1 MKKLALV
8 TIIGLI
14 LSGCGGGGGGDNG
27 STPKPDIK
35 PEAKPAL
42 VEGTIDNYN
51 SKTNVL
57 TVNNAPYDISTL
69 KYADKTIGK
78 ELYNSLL
85 KTSMMVNISKSGV
98 VNLEPTMVG
107 PISIPNENDRSKF
120 SINGVQLQFTEL
132 SSNIDNGDWVM
143 VSTLPMATNVGVGY
157 KVLSVIEVEQGDIF
171 SSYELEGTLSQLDDP
186 KKFTF
191 KLGQVVVDYANIQ
204 LDPTIGNGDWVEV
217 TGEMIDGAFVA
228 TEVEVDNYD
237 DNEDFDFDDAEIE
250 GVVTWINKEKTLF
263 TLNARGQFVINNST
277 RFEDGTRHNLKTG
290 ALVEVTAIN
299 GVAKEIE
306 FDRDHDSD
314 HDQGTW
320 SEFDAEGSVTDVDMI
335 DLVIMMNT
343 NQGLQKVYVD
353 NMTRY
358 EDHRLTLEI
367 LETLPGKRVE
377 IEGIV
382 RNGQKIARE
391 IELEELDD

>member
-14 LSGCGGGGGGDNG
+14 LSGCGGGGGSDNG
-27 STPKPDIK
+27 STPKPDIN

-42 VEGTIDNYN
+42 VEGTIDKVNGSNIIVNGRSYQVASVNYAN
-51 SKTNVL
+51 TPLADGVSVL
-57 TVNNAPYDISTL
+57 KPQMMVQVSDVAKAGATVFLDPTLLGQVTAVNHTTHTFTVN
-69 KYADKTIGK
+69 
-78 ELYNSLL
+78 
-85 KTSMMVNISKSGV
+85 GV
-98 VNLEPTMVG
+98 
-107 PISIPNENDRSKF
+107 
-120 SINGVQLQFTEL
+120 EL
-132 SSNIDNGDWVM
+132 SFAQLKDIEINDWVM
-143 VSTLPMATNVGVGY
+143 VSALPMATETGLGY
-157 KVLSVIEVEQGDIF
+157 KVLSVVKVEYDGLYGE
-171 SSYELEGTLSQLDDP
+171 SELEGSVTNLTDTS
-186 KKFTF
+186 F
-191 KLGQVVVDYANIQ
+191 KLGSVVISYSPSQVDGMHSLQ
-204 LDPTIGNGDWVEV
+204 NGDWVEV
-217 TGEMIDGAFVA
+217 TGYMSGDNFIA
-228 TEVEVDNYD
+228 TEVEVDNYN

-277 RFEDGTRHNLKTG
+277 RFEDGTRNNLKTG

-306 FDRDHDSD
+306 FDRDHDND

-320 SEFDAEGSVTDVDMI
+320 SEFDAEGIVSYVMDSTITLDTFNGASQTI
-335 DLVIMMNT
+335 
-343 NQGLQKVYVD
+343 YVD

-358 EDHRLTLEI
+358 EDRLTLA
-367 LETLPGKRVE
+367 TLPGKRVE

>member
-1 MKKLALV
+1 MKKLVLV

-14 LSGCGGGGGGDNG
+14 LSGCGGGGSDND

-42 VEGTIDNYN
+42 VEGTIDKVNGSNIIVNGRSYQVASVNYAN
-51 SKTNVL
+51 TPLADGVSVL
-57 TVNNAPYDISTL
+57 KPQMMVQVSDVAKAGATVFLDPTLLGQVTAVNHTTHTFTVN
-69 KYADKTIGK
+69 
-78 ELYNSLL
+78 
-85 KTSMMVNISKSGV
+85 GV
-98 VNLEPTMVG
+98 
-107 PISIPNENDRSKF
+107 
-120 SINGVQLQFTEL
+120 EL
-132 SSNIDNGDWVM
+132 SFAQLNKDIEINDWVM
-143 VSTLPMATNVGVGY
+143 VSALPMATETGVGY
-157 KVLSVIEVEQGDIF
+157 KVLSVIEVENTDLAGK
-171 SSYELEGTLSQLDDP
+171 YELEGTLSQLDDP

-191 KLGQVVVDYANIQ
+191 KLGQVIVDYANIQ
-204 LDPTIGNGDWVEV
+204 LDPMIGNGDWVEV

-237 DNEDFDFDDAEIE
+237 DNEDFDDAEIE
-250 GVVTWINKEKTLF
+250 GVVTWINNEKTLF

-277 RFEDGTRHNLKTG
+277 RFEDGTRNNLKTG

-320 SEFDAEGSVTDVDMI
+320 SEFDVEGIVSDVTDSTITLYGV
-335 DLVIMMNT
+335 
-343 NQGLQKVYVD
+343 QQPVYVD

-358 EDHRLTLEI
+358 EDRLTLA
-367 LETLPGKRVE
+367 TLPGKRVE

>member
-14 LSGCGGGGGGDNG
+14 LSGCGGGGGSDNG

-42 VEGTIDNYN
+42 VEGTID
-51 SKTNVL
+51 
-57 TVNNAPYDISTL
+57 TVNGSNIIVNGRSYQVASVNYANTPLADGVSVL
-69 KYADKTIGK
+69 KPQ
-78 ELYNSLL
+78 
-85 KTSMMVNISKSGV
+85 MMVQVSDVAKAGATV
-98 VNLEPTMVG
+98 FLDPTLLGQVTAVNHTTHTFTV
-107 PISIPNENDRSKF
+107 
-120 SINGVQLQFTEL
+120 NGVEL
-132 SSNIDNGDWVM
+132 SFAQLNKDIEINDWVM
-143 VSTLPMATNVGVGY
+143 VSALPMATETGVGY
-157 KVLSVIEVEQGDIF
+157 KVLSVIEVENTDLAGK
-171 SSYELEGTLSQLDDP
+171 YELEGTLSQLDSVAS
-186 KKFTF
+186 TF

-237 DNEDFDFDDAEIE
+237 DNEDFDDAEIE
-250 GVVTWINKEKTLF
+250 GVVTWINNEKTLF

-277 RFEDGTRHNLKTG
+277 RFEDGTRNNLKTG

-314 HDQGTW
+314 HDHDQGTW
-320 SEFDAEGSVTDVDMI
+320 SEFDAEGIVSDVTDSTITLDTFNGVSQTI
-335 DLVIMMNT
+335 
-343 NQGLQKVYVD
+343 YVD

-358 EDHRLTLEI
+358 EDRLTLA
-367 LETLPGKRVE
+367 TLPGKRVE

>member
-14 LSGCGGGGGGDNG
+14 LSGCGGGGGSDNG

-42 VEGTIDNYN
+42 VEGTIDKVNGSNIIVNGRSYQVASVNYAN
-51 SKTNVL
+51 TPLADGVSVLKPQMMVQVSDVARAGATVFLDPTLLGKVTAVNHTTNTF
-57 TVNNAPYDISTL
+57 TVN
-69 KYADKTIGK
+69 
-78 ELYNSLL
+78 
-85 KTSMMVNISKSGV
+85 GV
-98 VNLEPTMVG
+98 
-107 PISIPNENDRSKF
+107 
-120 SINGVQLQFTEL
+120 EL
-132 SSNIDNGDWVM
+132 SFAQLNKEIEINDWVM
-143 VSTLPMATNVGVGY
+143 VSALPMATETGVGY
-157 KVLSVIEVEQGDIF
+157 KVLSVIEVENTDLAGK
-171 SSYELEGTLSQLDDP
+171 YELEGTLSQLDSAAS
-186 KKFTF
+186 TF

-204 LDPTIGNGDWVEV
+204 LEPTIGNGDWVEV

-237 DNEDFDFDDAEIE
+237 DNEDFDDAEIE

-277 RFEDGTRHNLKTG
+277 RFEDGTRNNLKTG

-320 SEFDAEGSVTDVDMI
+320 SEFDAEGIVSYVMDSTITLDTFNGVSQTI
-335 DLVIMMNT
+335 
-343 NQGLQKVYVD
+343 YVD

-358 EDHRLTLEI
+358 EDRLTLA
-367 LETLPGKRVE
+367 TLPGKRVE

>member
-14 LSGCGGGGGGDNG
+14 LSGCGGGGSSDNG
-27 STPKPDIK
+27 STPKPDIQ
-35 PEAKPAL
+35 PETKPAL
-42 VEGTIDNYN
+42 VEGTID
-51 SKTNVL
+51 
-57 TVNNAPYDISTL
+57 TVNGSNITVNGRSYQVASVNYANTPLADGVSVL
-69 KYADKTIGK
+69 KPQ
-78 ELYNSLL
+78 
-85 KTSMMVNISKSGV
+85 MMVQVSEVAKAGATV
-98 VNLEPTMVG
+98 FLDPTLLGQVTAVNHTNHTFTV
-107 PISIPNENDRSKF
+107 
-120 SINGVQLQFTEL
+120 NGVEL
-132 SSNIDNGDWVM
+132 SFAQLNKEIDINDWVM
-143 VSTLPMATNVGVGY
+143 VSALPMATETGVGY
-157 KVLSVIEVEQGDIF
+157 KVLSVIEVENTDLAGK
-171 SSYELEGTLSQLDDP
+171 YELEGTLSQLDSGAS
-186 KKFTF
+186 TF

-217 TGEMIDGAFVA
+217 TGQMSDGSFVA

-277 RFEDGTRHNLKTG
+277 RFEDGAQHNLKTG
-290 ALVEVTAIN
+290 TLVEVTAIN

-314 HDQGTW
+314 HEQGTW
-320 SEFDAEGSVTDVDMI
+320 HEFDAEGIVSYVTDSTITLDTFNGAPQTI
-335 DLVIMMNT
+335 
-343 NQGLQKVYVD
+343 YVD

-358 EDHRLTLEI
+358 EDRLTLAM
-367 LETLPGKRVE
+367 LPGKRVE

>member
-14 LSGCGGGGGGDNG
+14 LSGCGGGGGSDNG

-42 VEGTIDNYN
+42 VEGTID
-51 SKTNVL
+51 
-57 TVNNAPYDISTL
+57 TVNGSNITVNGRSYQVASVNYANTPLADGVSVL
-69 KYADKTIGK
+69 KPQ
-78 ELYNSLL
+78 
-85 KTSMMVNISKSGV
+85 MMVQVSDVAKAGATV
-98 VNLEPTMVG
+98 FLDPTLLGQVTAVNHTTHTFTV
-107 PISIPNENDRSKF
+107 
-120 SINGVQLQFTEL
+120 NGVEL
-132 SSNIDNGDWVM
+132 SFAQLNKDIEINDWVM
-143 VSTLPMATNVGVGY
+143 VSALPMATETGVGY
-157 KVLSVIEVEQGDIF
+157 KVLSVIEVENTDLAGK
-171 SSYELEGTLSQLDDP
+171 YELEGTLSQLDSVAS
-186 KKFTF
+186 TF

-237 DNEDFDFDDAEIE
+237 DNEDFDDAEIE

-277 RFEDGTRHNLKTG
+277 RFEDGAQHNLKTG
-290 ALVEVTAIN
+290 TLVEVTAIN

-306 FDRDHDSD
+306 FERDHDGD
-314 HDQGTW
+314 NDQGTW
-320 SEFDAEGSVTDVDMI
+320 REFDVKGIVSDVTDSTITLYGV
-335 DLVIMMNT
+335 
-343 NQGLQKVYVD
+343 QQPVYVD

-358 EDHRLTLEI
+358 EDRLTLA
-367 LETLPGKRVE
+367 TLPGKRVE

>member
-14 LSGCGGGGGGDNG
+14 LSGCGGGGGSDNG
-27 STPKPDIK
+27 STPKPDIN

-42 VEGTIDNYN
+42 VEGTIDSYN

-69 KYADKTIGK
+69 KYADKTIDK
-78 ELYNSLL
+78 ALYNSLL
-85 KTSMMVNISKSGV
+85 QKSMMVNISKSGV

-143 VSTLPMATNVGVGY
+143 VSTLPMATNTGVDY
-157 KVLSVIEVEQGDIF
+157 KVLSVIEVENTDLAGK
-171 SSYELEGTLSQLDDP
+171 YELEGTLSQLDDP

-191 KLGQVVVDYANIQ
+191 KLGQVIVDYANIQ

-228 TEVEVDNYD
+228 TEVKVDNYD
-237 DNEDFDFDDAEIE
+237 DNEDFDDAEIE
-250 GVVTWINKEKTLF
+250 GVVTWINNEKTLF

-277 RFEDGTRHNLKTG
+277 RFEDGTRNNLKTG
-290 ALVEVTAIN
+290 ELVEVTAIN

-320 SEFDAEGSVTDVDMI
+320 SEFDVEGIVSYVMDSTITLDTFNGASQTI
-335 DLVIMMNT
+335 
-343 NQGLQKVYVD
+343 YVD

-358 EDHRLTLEI
+358 EDRLTLA
-367 LETLPGKRVE
+367 TLTGKRVE

>member
-14 LSGCGGGGGGDNG
+14 LSGCGGGGGSDNG
-27 STPKPDIK
+27 STP
-35 PEAKPAL
+35 KPAL
-42 VEGTIDNYN
+42 VEGTID
-51 SKTNVL
+51 
-57 TVNNAPYDISTL
+57 TVNGSNITVNGRSYQVASVNYANAPLTDGVSVL
-69 KYADKTIGK
+69 
-78 ELYNSLL
+78 EPQ
-85 KTSMMVNISKSGV
+85 MMVQVSDVAKAGATV
-98 VNLEPTMVG
+98 FLDPTLLGQVTAVNHTTHTFTV
-107 PISIPNENDRSKF
+107 
-120 SINGVQLQFTEL
+120 NGVEL
-132 SSNIDNGDWVM
+132 SFAQLKDIEINDWVM
-143 VSTLPMATNVGVGY
+143 VSALPMATETGLGY
-157 KVLSVIEVEQGDIF
+157 KVLSVVKVEYDGLYGE
-171 SSYELEGTLSQLDDP
+171 SELEGSVTNLTDTS
-186 KKFTF
+186 F
-191 KLGQVVVDYANIQ
+191 KLGSVVISYSPSQVDGMHSLQ
-204 LDPTIGNGDWVEV
+204 NGDWVEV
-217 TGEMIDGAFVA
+217 TGYMSGDNFIA
-228 TEVEVDNYD
+228 TEVEVDNYN

-277 RFEDGTRHNLKTG
+277 RFEDGTRNNLKTG

-320 SEFDAEGSVTDVDMI
+320 SEFDAEGIVSYVMDSTITLDTFNGVSQTI
-335 DLVIMMNT
+335 
-343 NQGLQKVYVD
+343 YVD

-358 EDHRLTLEI
+358 EDRLTLA
-367 LETLPGKRVE
+367 TLPGKRVE

>member
-14 LSGCGGGGGGDNG
+14 LSGCGGGGGSDNG

-69 KYADKTIGK
+69 KYADKTIDK
-78 ELYNSLL
+78 ALYNSLL
-85 KTSMMVNISKSGV
+85 QKSMMVNISKSGV

-143 VSTLPMATNVGVGY
+143 VSTLPMATNTGVDY
-157 KVLSVIEVEQGDIF
+157 KVLSVIEVENTDLAGK
-171 SSYELEGTLSQLDDP
+171 YELEGTLSQLDDP

-191 KLGQVVVDYANIQ
+191 KLGQVIVDYANIQ

-237 DNEDFDFDDAEIE
+237 DNEDFDDAEIE
-250 GVVTWINKEKTLF
+250 GVVTWINNEKTLF

-277 RFEDGTRHNLKTG
+277 RFEDGTRNNLKTG

-306 FDRDHDSD
+306 FDRVHDSD
-314 HDQGTW
+314 YDQGTW
-320 SEFDAEGSVTDVDMI
+320 SEFDAEGIVSYVMDSTITLDTFNGVSQTI
-335 DLVIMMNT
+335 
-343 NQGLQKVYVD
+343 YVD

-358 EDHRLTLEI
+358 EDRLTLA
-367 LETLPGKRVE
+367 TLPGKRVE

>member
-14 LSGCGGGGGGDNG
+14 LSGCGGGGGSDNG

-42 VEGTIDNYN
+42 VEGTIDKVNGSNIIVNGRSYQVASVNYAN
-51 SKTNVL
+51 TPLADGVSVL
-57 TVNNAPYDISTL
+57 KPQMMVQVSDMAKAGATVFLDPTLLGQVTAVNHTIHTFTVN
-69 KYADKTIGK
+69 
-78 ELYNSLL
+78 
-85 KTSMMVNISKSGV
+85 GV
-98 VNLEPTMVG
+98 
-107 PISIPNENDRSKF
+107 
-120 SINGVQLQFTEL
+120 EL
-132 SSNIDNGDWVM
+132 SFAQLNKDIEINDWVM
-143 VSTLPMATNVGVGY
+143 VSALPMATETGVGY
-157 KVLSVIEVEQGDIF
+157 KVLSVIEVENTDLAGK
-171 SSYELEGTLSQLDDP
+171 YELEGTLSQLDSVAS
-186 KKFTF
+186 TF

-237 DNEDFDFDDAEIE
+237 DNEDFDDAEIE

-277 RFEDGTRHNLKTG
+277 RFEDGAQHNLKTG
-290 ALVEVTAIN
+290 TLVEVTAIN

-306 FDRDHDSD
+306 FERDHDGD

-320 SEFDAEGSVTDVDMI
+320 REFDVKGIVSDVTDSTITLDTFNGASQTI
-335 DLVIMMNT
+335 
-343 NQGLQKVYVD
+343 YVD

-358 EDHRLTLEI
+358 EDRLTLA
-367 LETLPGKRVE
+367 TLTDRQVE